1 MSHIPPLA
9 MLVSPLLFCC
19 TPIQIVDSLAK
30 WCTRW
35 DGNTKY
41 RLDSL
46 YNAVFAANVE
56 HYVFQGTLFQHRF
69 LVQQDVTKIWSVH
82 LTPINLPAIVE
93 IVQYRV
99 SLV

>member
-1 MSHIPPLA
+1 MMLFFILA
-9 MLVSPLLFCC
+9 LFCC

-41 RLDSL
+41 RLDSW

-69 LVQQDVTKIWSVH
+69 LLQQDVTKIWSVH
-82 LTPINLPAIVE
+82 LTPINIPPAIVV

-99 SLV
+99 FSV